1 MSTTARANRA
11 KRTRLIVSATFGL
24 GGDDALF
31 CVLAFQVRHLLFDQ
45 PAVRLVAA
53 PSRDA
58 GPKPRRD
65 FGIGRAALQRGVK
78 NARCYSPAVEDSTIH
93 WARINIIMNGP
104 ITGRTCLVE
113 HARQPEKSINI
124 VAPAAWKFT
133 AASEIGS
140 HFVLPEFRYGVCSY
154 DAGSIPVVAEAR
166 NVMAITTDP
175 KALKPSYF
183 QDALEAVGR
192 TPLVRLNKVM
202 DGAPCLVLAK
212 VEYVN
217 PGGSVK
223 DRPAVEMIRDAETR
237 GVLKAGATII
247 EATSGNT
254 GTGLAMAAAIRGY
267 RCILVMPDKM
277 SKEKIDLLK
286 AYGAEVV
293 VTPTA
298 VANESP
304 ESYYSVANRL
314 TAEIPGAF
322 QPDQWHNANNP
333 DAHYRTTGPEIW
345 EQTAGTVT
353 HFVSGMGTGG
363 TISGTARFLKEQNPK
378 IHVVGADPEGS
389 VYSGD
394 TPKSY
399 KVEGIGMSYL
409 PQTVDMR
416 VIDKILRITDKESF
430 LMARRVAREEGLLV
444 GGSSGTAVAAA
455 ARVAKDL
462 PADAVLVVVMP
473 DSGRGYMS
481 KIFNDEW
488 MTANGFLAD
497 DKRKETVGDV
507 LRSKTPR
514 PMLITVTETAVVREA
529 LEKLRENEISQLPVV
544 RGNEVVGSVNDV
556 AVMQAVF
563 DHSDLMHK
571 PVSEVMGR
579 PFPMLEANVEVD
591 RAYKLLTLANPAI
604 VVTDGGKPVGVLTRQ
619 DIISY
624 LSALA

>member
-1 MSTTARANRA
+1 MATISPRTTAR
-11 KRTRLIVSATFGL
+11 LTFFS
-24 GGDDALF
+24 DAL
-31 CVLAFQVRHLLFDQ
+31 D
-45 PAVRLVAA
+45 
-53 PSRDA
+53 
-58 GPKPRRD
+58 
-65 FGIGRAALQRGVK
+65 
-78 NARCYSPAVEDSTIH
+78 
-93 WARINIIMNGP
+93 
-104 ITGRTCLVE
+104 
-113 HARQPEKSINI
+113 
-124 VAPAAWKFT
+124 
-133 AASEIGS
+133 
-140 HFVLPEFRYGVCSY
+140 
-154 DAGSIPVVAEAR
+154 
-166 NVMAITTDP
+166 
-175 KALKPSYF
+175 
-183 QDALEAVGR
+183 AVGR
-192 TPLVRLNKVM
+192 TPLIRLNKVL
-202 DGAPCLVLAK
+202 DGALPLVLGK

-223 DRPAVEMIRDAETR
+223 DRPAVEMIRDAESR
-237 GVLKAGATII
+237 GILRPGATII

-298 VANESP
+298 VPNESP

-314 TAEIPGAF
+314 TAEIAGAF
-322 QPDQWHNANNP
+322 QPDQWHNTNNP

-345 EQTAGTVT
+345 EQTAGTIT

-363 TISGTARFLKEQNPK
+363 TISGTARFLKEMNPR

-389 VYSGD
+389 IYSGD

-416 VIDKILRITDKESF
+416 VIDKILRISDKESF

-455 ARVAKDL
+455 ARIAKDL
-462 PADAVLVVVMP
+462 PAEAVMVVMMP

-488 MTANGFLAD
+488 MKANGFIGD
-497 DKRKETVGDV
+497 DKRKDTVGDV
-507 LRSKTPR
+507 LRSKQPR
-514 PMLITVTETAVVREA
+514 PAMITVTEDAVVKEA
-529 LEKLRENEISQLPVV
+529 LEKLRQYEISQLPVV
-544 RGNEVVGSVNDV
+544 RGNEVVGSINDV

-563 DHSDLMHK
+563 DQSDIVHK
-571 PVSEVMGR
+571 PVREVMGR
-579 PFPMLEANVEVD
+579 PFPMLETDVEVD

-604 VVTDGGKPVGVLTRQ
+604 VVTDGGRPVGVLTRQ
-619 DIISY
+619 DIISF
-624 LSALA
+624 LSSNAAE

>member
-1 MSTTARANRA
+1 MA
-11 KRTRLIVSATFGL
+11 V
-24 GGDDALF
+24 ALTS
-31 CVLAFQVRHLLFDQ
+31 
-45 PAVRLVAA
+45 
-53 PSRDA
+53 SR
-58 GPKPRRD
+58 PT
-65 FGIGRAALQRGVK
+65 
-78 NARCYSPAVEDSTIH
+78 Y
-93 WARINIIMNGP
+93 
-104 ITGRTCLVE
+104 
-113 HARQPEKSINI
+113 
-124 VAPAAWKFT
+124 FT
-133 AASEIGS
+133 
-140 HFVLPEFRYGVCSY
+140 
-154 DAGSIPVVAEAR
+154 
-166 NVMAITTDP
+166 
-175 KALKPSYF
+175 
-183 QDALEAVGR
+183 DALEAVGR
-192 TPLVRLNKVM
+192 TPLVRLNNVV
-202 DGAPCLVLAK
+202 DGAACLVLAK
-212 VEYVN
+212 VEYMN

-223 DRPAVEMIRDAETR
+223 DRPAVEMMKDAEAR
-237 GVLKAGATII
+237 GMLKPGATII

-293 VTPTA
+293 VTPTN

-322 QPDQWHNANNP
+322 QPDQWHNRNNP

-345 EQTAGTVT
+345 EQTGGTIT

-363 TISGTARFLKEQNPK
+363 TISGTARYLKEKNPN

-389 VYSGD
+389 IYSGD

-416 VIDKILRITDKESF
+416 VIDRILRVTDRESF
-430 LMARRVAREEGLLV
+430 LMARRVVREEGLLV

-455 ARVAKDL
+455 VRVAHEL
-462 PADAVLVVVMP
+462 PKDAVLVVVMP

-488 MTANGFLAD
+488 MIANGFMGD
-497 DKRKETVGDV
+497 DKRKDTVGDV
-507 LRSKTPR
+507 LRAKQPLP
-514 PMLITVTETAVVREA
+514 PMLTVLETQVGKEA
-529 LEKLRENEISQLPVV
+529 LDMLRKYEISQLPVM
-544 RGNEVVGSVNDV
+544 RGKEVIGSINDV

-563 DHSDLMHK
+563 DHADLMHK
-571 PVSEVMGR
+571 PVGEVMGR
-579 PFPMLEANVEVD
+579 AFPTLELDVEVD

-604 VVTDGGKPVGVLTRQ
+604 VVTDGGEPVGVVTRQ
-619 DIISY
+619 DVISF
-624 LSALA
+624 LSAAVG